1 MNKFSF
7 AFIQKFNINLK
18 YSIILYFAADSGAV
32 FQYFV
37 ILLSPLPFH
46 KNMQYYYFYIV
57 DTAL

>member
-1 MNKFSF
+1 M
-7 AFIQKFNINLK
+7 IQLFYISKHIITALQDFN
-18 YSIILYFAADSGAV
+18 AV